1 VITRRRRHPGW
12 VDALQLLLTAMLAWL
27 LLIGVVWLAIEAVA
41 R

>member
-1 VITRRRRHPGW
+1 ME
-12 VDALQLLLTAMLAWL
+12 ALQLLLTAMLAWL

>member
-1 VITRRRRHPGW
+1 MTRRRYPGW
-12 VDALQLLLTAMLAWL
+12 MEVLQLFLTAMLAWL

>member
-1 VITRRRRHPGW
+1 V
-12 VDALQLLLTAMLAWL
+12 LQLFLTAMLAWL

>member
-1 VITRRRRHPGW
+1 LRRDPPPF
-12 VDALQLLLTAMLAWL
+12 QLFLTAMLAWL